1 MVMTS
6 ETTITS
12 DKLRNIVMSKVLS
25 NVLTAFFHED
35 RNTSFSTLV
44 KNHAVMFHYWAHET
58 DIDYDSFLRVVELE
72 YNSQVNFEIS
82 DKKITF
88 GKYYE
93 SYSSWIVLTK
103 DVSIFIIW
111 NLESL

>member
-1 MVMTS
+1 MIS

-35 RNTSFSTLV
+35 RNTPLLTLI
-44 KNHAVMFHYWAHET
+44 KNHAVMFHHWAHET
-58 DIDYDSFLRVVELE
+58 DIDYDSFLRVIELE
-72 YNSQVNFEIS
+72 YNSQVNFELT

-93 SYSSWIVLTK
+93 SYGSWIVLTK
-103 DVSIFIIW
+103 DVAIFIQW
-111 NLESL
+111 NLESP

>member
-1 MVMTS
+1 MIS
-6 ETTITS
+6 ETVITS

-44 KNHAVMFHYWAHET
+44 KNHAVMFRYWAHET

-111 NLESL
+111 NLESP